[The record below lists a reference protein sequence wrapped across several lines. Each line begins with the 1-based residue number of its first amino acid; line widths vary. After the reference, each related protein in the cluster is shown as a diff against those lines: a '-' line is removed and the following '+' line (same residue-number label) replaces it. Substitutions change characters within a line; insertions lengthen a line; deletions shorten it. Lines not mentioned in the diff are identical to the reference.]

1 MKIYA
6 EKDLR
11 DFEFWSGAK
20 DRAQYLT
27 DAELNTI
34 ENELEA
40 IYPDGLSGTEL
51 NDLFWFEFDWI
62 CSLIGTTEAEVF
74 EREAEE

>member
-1 MKIYA
+1 MKLYT

-20 DRAQYLT
+20 DRAKYLT
-27 DAELNTI
+27 EDELNTI

-40 IYPDGLSGTEL
+40 IYPDGLSETEL
-51 NDLFWFEFDWI
+51 NDLFWFEFDFI
-62 CSLIGTTEAEVF
+62 CNLIGTTEVEVF
-74 EREAEE
+74 EREAAE

>member
-1 MKIYA
+1 MKIYT

-20 DRAQYLT
+20 DRAKYLT
-27 DAELNTI
+27 EDELNTI
-34 ENELEA
+34 ENELENL
-40 IYPDGLSGTEL
+40 YPDGLSETEL

-62 CSLIGTTEAEVF
+62 CGFIGETEESIF
-74 EREAEE
+74 ERELDE